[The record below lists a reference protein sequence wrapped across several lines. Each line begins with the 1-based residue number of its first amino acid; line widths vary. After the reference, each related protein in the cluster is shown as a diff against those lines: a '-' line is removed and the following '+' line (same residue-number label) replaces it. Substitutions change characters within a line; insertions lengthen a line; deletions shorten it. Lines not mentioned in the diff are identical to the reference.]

1 MANNEHTIH
10 FNNIVRIPRTRFAS
24 KTVTA
29 VKNFAKKHTHAP
41 VKNIRVSNDVNE
53 AIWERGMNQKLL
65 RLNVVIRKKE
75 NLVYVFTPAGKDL
88 KAFEKAT
95 APVKTKRETKAK
107 ETPAEKAEAPAKAEG
122 TKEADAKPVKAA
134 PKATVKEKAEKTA

>member
-10 FNNIVRIPRTRFAS
+10 FNNIVRIPRTRFAN

-29 VKNFAKKHTHAP
+29 VKNYVKKHTHAET
-41 VKNIRVSNDVNE
+41 KNIRVSNDVNE

-75 NLVYVFTPAGKDL
+75 DKVYVFTPAGKDL
-88 KAFEKAT
+88 KAFEKAS
-95 APVKTKRETKAK
+95 APVKVKK
-107 ETPAEKAEAPAKAEG
+107 EVK
-122 TKEADAKPVKAA
+122 TKEAAAEKTETVEAKKETEEKPVKVAA
-134 PKATVKEKAEKTA
+134 KKEKAEKTA